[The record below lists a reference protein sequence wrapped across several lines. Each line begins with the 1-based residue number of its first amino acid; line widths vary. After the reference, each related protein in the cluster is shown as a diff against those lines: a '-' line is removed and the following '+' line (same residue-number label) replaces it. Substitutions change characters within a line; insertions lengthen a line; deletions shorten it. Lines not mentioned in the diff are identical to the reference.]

1 MPNNNFDKLEKYKKE
16 NEFNDIFFEIIMPE
30 DISYTYRIRS
40 AVSFGS
46 SFEKTYNKIQ
56 LVPTIPID
64 ACSSFSNFDQIYG
77 NVALVERG

>member
-1 MPNNNFDKLEKYKKE
+1 LSNSFDKLEKYKKE
-16 NEFNDIFFEIIMPE
+16 NEYNDIFFEIISPE
-30 DISYTYRIRS
+30 DISYTYRVRS

-56 LVPTIPID
+56 LVPTIPND
-64 ACSSFSNFDQIYG
+64 GCSTLSNFDEIYG